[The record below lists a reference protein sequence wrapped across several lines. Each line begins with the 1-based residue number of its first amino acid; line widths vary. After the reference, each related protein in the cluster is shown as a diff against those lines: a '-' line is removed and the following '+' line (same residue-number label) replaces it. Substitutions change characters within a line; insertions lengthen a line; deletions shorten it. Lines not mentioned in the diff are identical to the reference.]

1 MRTFAVL
8 FLCAGCVSFQQAH
21 PQFGLRVL
29 VLDGKGRPVKDAVVT
44 AAVSFEPAPLKEK
57 ATLPK
62 VYPLPPART
71 NKDGLVEIVFP
82 GPPFRLKK
90 SFILWPSTTRTPYAT
105 FAIVGLTVVG
115 AGTTKNA
122 TVLLSHARQE
132 ELLTPERF
140 VVVRL
145 GAEMRH

>member
-1 MRTFAVL
+1 MRTFGVI
-8 FLCAGCVSFQQAH
+8 FLCVGCVSIQQVH

-29 VLDGKGRPVKDAVVT
+29 VLDGRGRPVRDAAVT
-44 AAVSFEPAPLKEK
+44 AVVSFEAAPLKEK
-57 ATLPK
+57 ATPPK
-62 VYPLPPART
+62 VYPLPPVRT
-71 NKDGLVEIVFP
+71 NKDGLVEIAFP

-122 TVLLSHARQE
+122 TVLLCHARKKK
-132 ELLTPERF
+132 LLTPERF

-145 GAEMRH
+145 GAETRR